1 MRIVTI
7 VTTLLLIVFGY
18 IPAALATDKTV
29 IVSGSSELSF
39 EDAIRQAQ
47 RQAVEEGVG
56 VFIQSQTEMQNFV
69 LQKDKIISRTN
80 GYITNYSVL
89 EKSETNKIF
98 TLKIQATVSLDK
110 IKDDLVAMRILLES
124 MERPKLM
131 VLISEDYKSMDN
143 LGMTIAGTELAAQ
156 LQKKGFELV
165 DKTQMEAVKN
175 VDQQQQALAGNAAAA
190 ASLGLHF
197 GAQYVIVGKAVAQD
211 AGEAYPGSGIR
222 SIQASLQLQVIQSQT
237 ASILGSTV
245 QNGIAAHLSPL
256 SGATKALQGAV
267 SKAVDAYLV
276 NTITN
281 SFQEYLNNGTPLKL
295 QISGVQTFSQYKAVS
310 DDIEAVK
317 RVMSSKNEGWNK
329 AGGLV
334 MLDLRFKGTSEE
346 LASLLDGR
354 NLGNNKLV
362 VVDFAP
368 ERVNCTLK

>member
-1 MRIVTI
+1 MKIVII
-7 VTTLLLIVFGY
+7 VTTFLLIVFGFMHT
-18 IPAALATDKTV
+18 ALATDKIA

-69 LQKDKIISRTN
+69 LQKDKIISRAN
-80 GYITNYSVL
+80 GYITNYSLL

-98 TLKIQATVSLDK
+98 TVKIQATVSLDK

-175 VDQQQQALAGNAAAA
+175 IDQQQQALAGNAAAA

-197 GAQYVIVGKAVAQD
+197 GAQYVIVGKAVVQD

-222 SIQASLQLQVIQSQT
+222 SIQASLQLQIIQSQT

-267 SKAVDAYLV
+267 SKAVDEYLV
-276 NTITN
+276 NSITN

-317 RVMSSKNEGWNK
+317 KVMSSKKEGWNK

-354 NLGNNKLV
+354 KSGTNKLV